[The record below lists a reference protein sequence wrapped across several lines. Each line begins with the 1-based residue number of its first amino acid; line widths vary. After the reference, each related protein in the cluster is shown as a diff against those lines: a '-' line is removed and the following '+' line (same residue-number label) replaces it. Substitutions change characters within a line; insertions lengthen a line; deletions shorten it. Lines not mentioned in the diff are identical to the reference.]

1 MSNRLPPSAVV
12 LGVLGLI
19 PFVALGISA
28 QAAGEDAESQRYLLA
43 LLGYGA
49 VVLAFLGGVHWGFV
63 LSPTALAE
71 GASEPPRRD
80 AFRLAMGVL
89 PSLIGW
95 AALLTALLGV
105 PEVGLVV
112 LIAGFV
118 VTVAAESRLRQR
130 GQMPAGAMALR
141 WGLSVVVLMVLVA
154 VLALRLIGARI
165 LL

>member
-112 LIAGFV
+112 LIAGIKATMVIARSGQLF
-118 VTVAAESRLRQR
+118 TPSRALASS
-130 GQMPAGAMALR
+130 PAGT
-141 WGLSVVVLMVLVA
+141 SMVLPRSA
-154 VLALRLIGARI
+154 A
-165 LL
+165 